1 MVRRSLPSRR
11 RGFCFYFCS
20 RVPHGTYDIHIHATS
35 VKKCR
40 ESSKNS
46 WKPQLSVNILRDVRD
61 VKAAGK
67 AIAVFRTLKLERT
80 ESKKMSGLTFSVASR
95 RLLNLCR
102 RQPSLTKMTQQQP
115 RQEGGAL
122 NNLSLQQ
129 PRCLMSSEA
138 VWKLGRL
145 NHVAV
150 ATPDLAKTSAFYRDV
165 LGAKVVT
172 SY

>member
-1 MVRRSLPSRR
+1 MT
-11 RGFCFYFCS
+11 
-20 RVPHGTYDIHIHATS
+20 HGTYAINIHATS

-46 WKPQLSVNILRDVRD
+46 WKAQLSVNILRDVRD
-61 VKAAGK
+61 VKAGK